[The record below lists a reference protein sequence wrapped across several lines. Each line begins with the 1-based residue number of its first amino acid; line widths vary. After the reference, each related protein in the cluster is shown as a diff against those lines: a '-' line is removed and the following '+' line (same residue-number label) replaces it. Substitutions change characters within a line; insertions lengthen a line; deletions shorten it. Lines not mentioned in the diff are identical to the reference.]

1 MAKRVLIVD
10 DSVTARMLIRRCV
23 EIAGWMDADFSEA
36 GNGREALAALAKNG
50 ADIVLTDLNMPEMDG
65 EALLQAIRDIP
76 MFEKL
81 PVVVISSAGNEAKE
95 EILRK
100 AGASKILSKPISPPV
115 IAEILESIFGA
126 PDGN

>member
-23 EIAGWMDADFSEA
+23 EIAGWAEADFTEA

-65 EALLQAIRDIP
+65 EELLTAIREIP

-95 EILRK
+95 GILRK
-100 AGASKILSKPISPPV
+100 AGASRILSKPISPAL

-126 PDGN
+126 PDGI